1 MLSKLHGECV
11 RIDRGALMQ
20 NTSRINLQA
29 AKLINANVSA
39 TAFFAG
45 LIFLYAD
52 IWRTLM
58 TPFGEIPRDD

>member
-1 MLSKLHGECV
+1 MPN
-11 RIDRGALMQ
+11 A
-20 NTSRINLQA
+20 SRINLQA

-39 TAFFAG
+39 VTLFSG

-58 TPFGEIPRDD
+58 TPFDEIKRDR